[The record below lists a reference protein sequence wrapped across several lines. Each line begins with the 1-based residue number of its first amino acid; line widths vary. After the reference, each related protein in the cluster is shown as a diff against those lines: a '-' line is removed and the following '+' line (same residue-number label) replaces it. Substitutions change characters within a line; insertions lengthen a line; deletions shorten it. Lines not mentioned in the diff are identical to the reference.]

1 LSTLLREALLPLAA
15 LALCPL
21 AAHLTPLNAGVA
33 VDHARAVAALET
45 RLGLHV
51 EPVVAGA
58 VANEG
63 WLAHPI
69 AVVYLLAHLPVTV
82 AVLGWVLLKRPYAW
96 PVLQKIFVL
105 SQGATIALNVA
116 WPCAPPSRIGV
127 ANSTAAVWG
136 DGTMDAAHVLQH
148 PFAAMP
154 SGHVAFALIA
164 GGAVAW
170 LAPRPWQ
177 RLAGLSWPV
186 TTATIIV
193 ITGNH
198 FWLDAAAAV
207 PVTGLVLAVALLPSM
222 FGRARA
228 ERLSLC
234 PPIVG
239 RPTSKRLWKWSGALW
254 ARRAATRS
262 GGHGWWRFGASVSR
276 RATSTRR

>member
-1 LSTLLREALLPLAA
+1 MSTLLREALLPVAA

-21 AAHLTPLNAGVA
+21 AAHIAPLNAGVA
-33 VDHARAVAALET
+33 VDHARALAALET

-63 WLAHPI
+63 RLAHPI

-96 PVLQKIFVL
+96 PVLQKVFVL

-127 ANSTAAVWG
+127 ADSTAAVWG
-136 DGTMDAAHVLQH
+136 DGTIDAAHVLQH

-154 SGHVAFALIA
+154 SGHVAFALVA

-170 LAPRPWQ
+170 LGPRPWQ

-186 TTATIIV
+186 TTAAIIV
-193 ITGNH
+193 VTGNH

-207 PVTGLVLAVALLPSM
+207 PVTGLALAVALLSSIS
-222 FGRARA
+222 GRAA
-228 ERLSLC
+228 T
-234 PPIVG
+234 PVG
-239 RPTSKRLWKWSGALW
+239 WLADATARR
-254 ARRAATRS
+254 RRAAESAEGPPVGVGS
-262 GGHGWWRFGASVSR
+262 GQLPS
-276 RATSTRR
+276 